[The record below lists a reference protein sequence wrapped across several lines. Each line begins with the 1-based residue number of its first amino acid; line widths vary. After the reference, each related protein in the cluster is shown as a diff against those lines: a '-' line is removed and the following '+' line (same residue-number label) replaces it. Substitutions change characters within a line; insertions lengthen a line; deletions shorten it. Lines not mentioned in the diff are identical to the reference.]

1 LEADGTHMEISL
13 SNHNQN
19 NHSQK
24 VLIVDDDE
32 LVLESF
38 EKIFKETTSGL
49 HIEKTTDGKQAL
61 KMIADREYDIIITD
75 LVMPGIDGIQ
85 LLKKAKQI
93 QPDAEVILIT
103 AYSSYNSAV
112 DALYF
117 GATDYISKP
126 INAGELKSRISRA
139 VEKREALIEKQNK
152 ILEMERLFYTVAHDF
167 KATIL
172 SVKSFSEILS
182 NDYREKLDDEG
193 QFLIDRIC
201 SNLSVMESITEGLLE
216 FSKIGKVN
224 ELWENIDTSDILK
237 EIIVNYSP
245 ALKEKRIS
253 LTIEGGLP
261 PIYFY
266 RRGLQR
272 IFSNLIDNSIKYTR
286 PDADSW
292 IKIGST
298 DIGPLKTDGL
308 YQFFIEDNGI
318 GIAPESREHIFDLFH
333 RENGSI
339 HVQGY
344 GIGLALVKKILETA
358 NCEITVKSQKNKKT
372 VFYFTLPAARMSG
385 T

>member
-1 LEADGTHMEISL
+1 MEISL
-13 SNHNQN
+13 PDYKQN
-19 NHSQK
+19 NRRQK

-38 EKIFKETTSGL
+38 EKVFKENSSAL
-49 HIEKTTDGKQAL
+49 NVEKATDGKQAL

-75 LVMPGIDGIQ
+75 LVMPEIDGIQ
-85 LLKKAKQI
+85 LLKKAKQL
-93 QPDAEVILIT
+93 QPEAEVILIT

-112 DALYF
+112 DAMYF

-126 INAGELKSRISRA
+126 INAGELKARISRA
-139 VEKREALIEKQNK
+139 VEKREALIEKNSK
-152 ILEMERLFYTVAHDF
+152 LLEMERLFYTVAHDF

-182 NDYREKLDDEG
+182 HDYRDRLDDEG
-193 QFLIDRIC
+193 QFLIDRIR

-224 ELWENIDTSDILK
+224 ELWENIDASDVLK
-237 EIIVNYSP
+237 DIVDNFAP
-245 ALKEKRIS
+245 ALKEKNIT
-253 LTIEGGLP
+253 LTVENYLP
-261 PIYFY
+261 SVYFY

-272 IFSNLIDNSIKYTR
+272 VFSNLIDNSIKYAKAGIV
-286 PDADSW
+286 PC

-298 DIGPLKTDGL
+298 DTGPLTAEGL
-308 YQFFIEDNGI
+308 CQFFVEDNGI
-318 GIAPESREHIFDLFH
+318 GIAAENRELIFELFH

-344 GIGLALVKKILETA
+344 GIGLALVRKILATA
-358 NCEITVKSQKNKKT
+358 NCEITVQSEQNEKT
-372 VFYFTLPAARMSG
+372 VFYFTLPLARQPEA
-385 T
+385 

>member
-1 LEADGTHMEISL
+1 MEISL
-13 SNHNQN
+13 PDYKQN
-19 NHSQK
+19 NRPKK

-38 EKIFKETTSGL
+38 EKVFKENSSAL
-49 HIEKTTDGKQAL
+49 NVEKTTDGKEAL

-85 LLKKAKQI
+85 LLKKAKQL
-93 QPDAEVILIT
+93 QPEAEVILIT

-112 DALYF
+112 DAMYF

-126 INAGELKSRISRA
+126 INAGELKARISRA
-139 VEKREALIEKQNK
+139 VEKREALIEKNSK
-152 ILEMERLFYTVAHDF
+152 LLEMERLFYTVAHDF

-182 NDYREKLDDEG
+182 HDYRDRLDDEG
-193 QFLIDRIC
+193 QFLIERIR

-224 ELWENIDTSDILK
+224 ELWENIHASDVLK
-237 EIIVNYSP
+237 DIIVNFTP
-245 ALKEKRIS
+245 ALKEKNIT
-253 LTIEGGLP
+253 LTVENELP
-261 PIYFY
+261 SVYFY

-272 IFSNLIDNSIKYTR
+272 VFSNLIDNSIKYAKPGTV
-286 PDADSW
+286 PC

-298 DIGPLKTDGL
+298 DTGPLASEGL
-308 YQFFIEDNGI
+308 CQFFVEDNGI
-318 GIAPESREHIFDLFH
+318 GIALENRELIFELFH

-344 GIGLALVKKILETA
+344 GIGLALVRKILETA
-358 NCEITVKSQKNKKT
+358 HCEITVQSEQNEKT
-372 VFYFTLPAARMSG
+372 VFYFTLPSARQSEA
-385 T
+385 

>member
-1 LEADGTHMEISL
+1 MEISL
-13 SNHNQN
+13 PDYKQN
-19 NHSQK
+19 NRRQK

-38 EKIFKETTSGL
+38 EKVFKENSSAL
-49 HIEKTTDGKQAL
+49 NVEKATDGKQAL

-75 LVMPGIDGIQ
+75 LVMPEIDGIQ
-85 LLKKAKQI
+85 LLKKAKQL
-93 QPDAEVILIT
+93 QPEAEVILIT

-112 DALYF
+112 DAMYF

-126 INAGELKSRISRA
+126 INAGELKARISRA
-139 VEKREALIEKQNK
+139 VEKREALIEKNSK
-152 ILEMERLFYTVAHDF
+152 LLEMERLFYTVAHDF

-182 NDYREKLDDEG
+182 HDYRDRLDDEG
-193 QFLIDRIC
+193 QFLIDRIR

-224 ELWENIDTSDILK
+224 ELWENIDASDVLK
-237 EIIVNYSP
+237 DIVDNFAP
-245 ALKEKRIS
+245 ALKEKNIT
-253 LTIEGGLP
+253 LTVENYLP
-261 PIYFY
+261 SVYFY

-272 IFSNLIDNSIKYTR
+272 VFSNLIDNSIKYAKAGIV
-286 PDADSW
+286 PC

-298 DIGPLKTDGL
+298 DTGPLTAEGL
-308 YQFFIEDNGI
+308 CQFFVEDNGI
-318 GIAPESREHIFDLFH
+318 GIAAENRELIFELFH

-344 GIGLALVKKILETA
+344 GIGLALVRKILATA
-358 NCEITVKSQKNKKT
+358 HCEITVQSEQNEKT
-372 VFYFTLPAARMSG
+372 VFYFTLPLARQPEA
-385 T
+385 